1 MKNTFTLADKLT
13 NSMRFWAQAQPHE
26 HVLRPLSVE
35 KVTLWCAIGRNGIIG
50 PYWYEDDN
58 GRPVTVNTE

>member
-1 MKNTFTLADKLT
+1 MNMCLD
-13 NSMRFWAQAQPHE
+13 H
-26 HVLRPLSVE
+26 LSVE